1 MDSCPCFCLLGP
13 HIPAVKFF
21 VDLRHHPYATT
32 VFLAAKPCGGIGFR
46 LAHHRPGNSSSAYFL
61 WRRLQENERRCSCRG
76 ARGSPRWPE
85 SCFIR
90 ITTTFPRWLRF
101 RPQPSCAVCSA
112 TTVIMAAK
120 PAASFADIRGR
131 FGSRH
136 AHQRLGCSSSAYF
149 LWCGLQ
155 EKLQRC
161 SCCGLLAG
169 LALLHPHHHDLTRL
183 VAALT
188 FAQQRTRGRSR
199 PSTCPVQRLR
209 GPPSGQSGAPR
220 IRPPRRRDCHLRRRA
235 LAAGAAGPAPPLRA
249 RGRSCTSAGSTPCS
263 CGLSTVQGL

>member
-1 MDSCPCFCLLGP
+1 MGPHIPFVFPSLFAVDLQELSSLEKLRSSSSVLDFRSIPRTGLEQSPLVDSCPCFCLLGP

-149 LWCGLQ
+149 LWCDLQ

-161 SCCGLLAG
+161 SCFGLLAG
-169 LALLHPHHHDLTRL
+169 LVLLHPHHHDLTRL

-188 FAQQRTRGRSR
+188 FAQQRTRVRSR
-199 PSTCPVQRLR
+199 PPPALR
-209 GPPSGQSGAPR
+209 
-220 IRPPRRRDCHLRRRA
+220 
-235 LAAGAAGPAPPLRA
+235 
-249 RGRSCTSAGSTPCS
+249 SA
-263 CGLSTVQGL
+263 